1 MNKLCRVT
9 IAYAFRTICRVTD
22 ARITMKSLVVVIA
35 SGGASYYIWKH
46 RSRILGNATIGL
58 YPNILNSFLPRIMQN
73 LIMDR
78 TRNVIKRNFYPL
90 DGLNNTTPYR
100 LSDNGHP
107 LSGAVR
113 DAARKTI
120 QSFVTGNG
128 LTIFEISPSGFLAP
142 DRKLTEYFA
151 PADLEHELCKDIPTQ
166 TDVIV
171 GIDIDYYIK
180 DMSYVFDYKLPC
192 LFHTFQPLKVSGRD
206 GDSHFTIRNNTI
218 EYSVGGGSLW
228 KHQNWDWCVAGE
240 YVETTIKGKTTFE
253 YLKRLLLRLIGIKEV
268 VYTKIHHSRP
278 WENCPDRVFV
288 WTVPQYSVWKFSFLP
303 DNIHARSL
311 KRINYQDPTRVGWNI
326 LRHVNKEG
334 DEMIN
339 FGREGEHLSV
349 TINKDDYDFLMA
361 MSTQQSASTRMYSIG
376 MKDPRTM
383 SLICQYFTG
392 KLPNVPNP
400 DCMVRACVPKVHWP
414 ITSDADMPEV
424 SARAYSAPI
433 TTDENKMPMIKRWE
447 TMSLSI
453 DRRVTFYKN
462 NKIPGEQIRMYA
474 TEFVKLII
482 PEPHNGIP
490 YSYDETAIELNK
502 PSQVIA
508 LKQIWETVDTAPKK
522 VIEAFC
528 KNEPTNKT
536 PRIISAYP
544 DIRFLLKFSRY
555 TLKYRDQVLHSEHN
569 SHWFCP
575 GKTPDEIA
583 NLICEQAA
591 NTSGLAETD
600 FENLDGST
608 SMWIQKEIYIASMLR
623 YFNIQYH
630 EEIKQYA
637 SYLLSIPAYAKRFN
651 FKYEPG
657 YGVKSG
663 SPPTCDQ
670 NTHTSAFV
678 EYAVLR
684 KKYPFLNPEECFK
697 LLLAKFGDDGITHAG
712 TSKEYNKICEYLGL
726 KIKYEKCMPSTGV
739 TFLARVYVDP
749 LSTNTS
755 IQDPLRTW
763 RKLHLTTRDPNVPL
777 QTAAMDRLDGYLVT
791 DGLTPVTS
799 HYCQMIKRNY
809 SAVVKEDLNR
819 ENRVSKDRE
828 KSYWLTNGGAWPQ
841 HKKDI
846 PLMLNVIAARTGF
859 EVPVLLQFC
868 EQMDKCNNPWEFRPL
883 NRDEEPLP
891 YKDTLDEEGV
901 PSEPMD
907 DHQIEKD
914 EQNKRERADPSNNKP
929 SGSRFT
935 SPNSKNKCDEAGRP
949 TNTKGPGKL
958 HPVHGKDRED
968 NEQRSQCF
976 NAKTTRRP
984 STERP
989 TLTTSKQQSK
999 RTNRNAQTRI
1009 EKPRTTRGTQ
1019 QGTKRGQEGR
1029 INKSNFTK

>member
-1 MNKLCRVT
+1 
-9 IAYAFRTICRVTD
+9 
-22 ARITMKSLVVVIA
+22 MKSLIFIFV
-35 SGGASYYIWKH
+35 SGGASVYILKH
-46 RSRILGNATIGL
+46 RSRILGTTTIGL
-58 YPNILNSFLPRIMQN
+58 YLNILISFLPRLLQN
-73 LIMDR
+73 IIMDR
-78 TRNVIKRNFYPL
+78 TRKVIKRNFYPL
-90 DGLNNTTPYR
+90 DGLYNTTPYR

-107 LSGAVR
+107 QSGAVR

-120 QSFVTGNG
+120 QSFISANG
-128 LTIFEISPSGFLAP
+128 LTICEISPSGYHTP
-142 DRKLTEYFA
+142 ERKFTEYYA
-151 PADLEHELCKDIPTQ
+151 PADLEHELRRDQPQ
-166 TDVIV
+166 ETDVIV

-192 LFHTFQPLKVSGRD
+192 LFHTFQPLRVSGRD
-206 GDSHFTIRNNTI
+206 GDSHFTIRDNVV
-218 EYSVGGGSLW
+218 EYNVGGGSQW
-228 KHQNWDWCVAGE
+228 NHQNWDWCVAGE
-240 YVETTIKGKTTFE
+240 YVETTIKGKTIKE
-253 YLKRLLLRLIGIKEV
+253 YIKRLLLRCIGIKEV
-268 VYTKIHHSRP
+268 IYTKIHHSRP

-288 WTVPQYSVWKFSFLP
+288 WTVPQYSVWKISFFP

-311 KRINYQDPTRVGWNI
+311 KRIDYQDSTRKGWNI
-326 LRHVNKEG
+326 IRHVAKDGE
-334 DEMIN
+334 EYVN
-339 FGREGEHLSV
+339 FGRAGEHLSV
-349 TINKDDYDFLMA
+349 TIEKDDYDFLMA
-361 MSTQQSASTRMYSIG
+361 MGTQQSVSTRMYSIG
-376 MKDPRTM
+376 MKDPKNM

-392 KLPNVPNP
+392 KIPDVPNP

-414 ITSDADMPEV
+414 STSDADMPEV

-474 TEFVKLII
+474 IEFVKLII

-490 YSYDETAIELNK
+490 YSYEETTSELNK

-508 LKQIWETVDTAPKK
+508 LKQIWETVDAEPKK

-544 DIRFLLKFSRY
+544 DIRFLLKFSRF
-555 TLKYRDQVLHSEHN
+555 TLKYRDAVLHSEHN

-575 GKTPDEIA
+575 GKTPAEIA
-583 NLICEQAA
+583 NLICLQAA
-591 NTSGLAETD
+591 TTSGLAETD

-608 SMWIQKEIYIASMLR
+608 SMWIQKEIYVAAMLR
-623 YFNIQYH
+623 YFNIQFH

-684 KKYPFLNPEECFK
+684 KKFPFMTPEECFH

-712 TSKEYNKICEYLGL
+712 TNKEYNKICDNMGL
-726 KIKYEKCMPSTGV
+726 KIKYETCMPSTGV

-749 LSTNTS
+749 LTTNSS

-763 RKLHLTTRDPNVPL
+763 RKLHLTTRDPNIPL
-777 QTAAMDRLDGYLVT
+777 QTAALDRLDGYLVT

-799 HYCQMIKRNY
+799 HYCEMIKKNY
-809 SAVVKEDLNR
+809 AEEVEKDLNR
-819 ENRVSKDRE
+819 ETRVSKDRE

-859 EVPVLLQFC
+859 DVPTLLQFC
-868 EQMDKCNNPWEFRPL
+868 SQMENCNNPWEFQPL
-883 NRDEEPLP
+883 NRDEEPNP
-891 YKDTLDEEGV
+891 YKDTLDDEGV

-907 DHQIEKD
+907 DHQKEQD
-914 EQNKRERADPSNNKP
+914 EQNKRQRANPANNKP
-929 SGSRFT
+929 SGPRSAPPGSEHKRDK
-935 SPNSKNKCDEAGRP
+935 SGGS
-949 TNTKGPGKL
+949 TNPKGPGQF
-958 HPVHGKDRED
+958 HSMPGKDRQ
-968 NEQRSQCF
+968 NHEQRGGSF
-976 NAKTTRRP
+976 NAKASCYFGFDGAAP
-984 STERP
+984 
-989 TLTTSKQQSK
+989 TTSKQQPQ
-999 RTNRNAQTRI
+999 RPNRSAQAGS
-1009 EKPRTTRGTQ
+1009 EKPRTTGGTQ
-1019 QGTKRGQEGR
+1019 QGTKRGQAGR
-1029 INKSNFTK
+1029 GK